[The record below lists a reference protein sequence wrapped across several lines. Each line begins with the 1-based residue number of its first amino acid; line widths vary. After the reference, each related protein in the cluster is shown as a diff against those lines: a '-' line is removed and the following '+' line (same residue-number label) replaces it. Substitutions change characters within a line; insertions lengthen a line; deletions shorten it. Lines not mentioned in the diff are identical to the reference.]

1 MPKYYKFMLGEES
14 KYAAECYEGEF
25 IGIWYEINEDLTD
38 YLIKSERFGEN
49 VIPILKKGYSKYNED
64 GNEREERY
72 KELSAKL
79 ITPQIWTFCK
89 EMRIGDIVICPTGK
103 KFNSYHVGEIK
114 SNYYFKRDYFK
125 NGDMQPHKRD
135 IEWFSKKISVNNIS
149 DDLKKLIDS
158 QGTIVD
164 LNQCS
169 DKIKEKLKELL
180 KIVIPSDQDTN
191 KIKTQENKEK
201 DNINENDIKLKKYA
215 EYLIIYL
222 NQFIIGLLV
231 QFLNKK
237 LLSITSNWWEK
248 LVKEKL
254 KPYQLKRIERNS
266 INNTLN
272 EFDLAELLLIIDNNW
287 YDISQECNFM
297 YEDRNIVKEMIS
309 VRNRVSHLSSKGYN
323 SLFDLFRDFDT
334 VKRFLLI
341 IDVRQE
347 NIQKV
352 IEEIKNILLN
362 IMQDILSSCNK

>member
-25 IGIWYEINEDLTD
+25 ISMWYEINEDFTD
-38 YLIKSERFGEN
+38 YLKDKEN
-49 VIPILKKGYSKYNED
+49 LEKKYIPILMEGYSKYDKD

-72 KELSAKL
+72 KEQSAKL

-89 EMRIGDIVICPTGK
+89 EMQIGDIVICPTGK
-103 KFNSYHVGEIK
+103 KFNSYHVGKVK
-114 SNYYFKRDYFK
+114 SDYYFKRDYFK
-125 NGDMQPHKRD
+125 NGEIQPHKRD
-135 IEWFSKKISVNNIS
+135 IEWFSEKLYINDMSDELIELLKKSHGTVNDLNQCANKIK
-149 DDLKKLIDS
+149 DDLKK
-158 QGTIVD
+158 
-164 LNQCS
+164 
-169 DKIKEKLKELL
+169 LL

-191 KIKTQENKEK
+191 TKNILTEENKEMN
-201 DNINENDIKLKKYA
+201 NIKVRIYT
-215 EYLIIYL
+215 EYLINYL
-222 NQFIIGLLV
+222 FQNIIGLLV
-231 QFLNKK
+231 QYLNKI
-237 LLSITSNWWEK
+237 LPSITSNWWEK

-254 KPYQLKRIERNS
+254 KPYQLKKIERNS